1 MILYILRH
9 GLAEDEPPPGGD
21 DGARRLTA
29 RGREKVREAAAGMLA
44 LGLTFDA
51 ILASPLPR
59 AAETAELV
67 AAVYSGGPVPEVIP
81 ALSTGV
87 SPADT
92 VAALKPYER
101 HDNLMIVGHEPGLS
115 GIVSLLLT
123 GSANSVTFNLKKSGM
138 IALELEEGFERGGAR
153 LLWMFTSR
161 HLRRLR
167 K

>member
-1 MILYILRH
+1 MTLYVLRH
-9 GLAEDEPPPGGD
+9 GPAENEPPPGGD

-29 RGREKVREAAAGMLA
+29 RGREKVREAAAGMRA
-44 LGLTFDA
+44 LGLKFDA

-59 AAETAELV
+59 ATETAELV
-67 AAVYSGGPVPEVIP
+67 AAVCSSGPAPEVFA

-101 HDNLMIVGHEPGLS
+101 HDHLMIVGHEPGLS

-123 GSANSVTFNLKKSGM
+123 GSVNSVAFDLKKSGM
-138 IALELEEGFERGGAR
+138 IALELRDGIERGAAQ

-161 HLRRLR
+161 QLRRLR

>member
-1 MILYILRH
+1 MTLYILRH
-9 GLAEDEPPPGGD
+9 GLAENEPPPGGD

-29 RGREKVREAAAGMLA
+29 RGREKVRAAAAGIRA
-44 LGLTFDA
+44 LDLKFDA

-67 AAVYSGGPVPEVIP
+67 AAAYAGGPAPEVFA

-87 SPADT
+87 TPADT

-101 HDNLMIVGHEPGLS
+101 HDHLMIVGHEPGLS
-115 GIVSLLLT
+115 GIASLLLT
-123 GSANSVTFNLKKSGM
+123 GSANSVSFDFKKSGI
-138 IALELEEGFERGGAR
+138 IALELHDGIERGGAQ
-153 LLWMFTSR
+153 LLWMMTSR
-161 HLRRLR
+161 HLRRLG

>member
-9 GLAEDEPPPGGD
+9 GPAENEPPPGGD

-29 RGREKVREAAAGMLA
+29 RGREKVREAAAGMRA
-44 LGLTFDA
+44 LGLKFDA

-67 AAVYSGGPVPEVIP
+67 ATVYSTGPAPEPFP

-87 SPADT
+87 SPADML
-92 VAALKPYER
+92 AALKPYER
-101 HDNLMIVGHEPGLS
+101 HDHLMIVGHEPGLS
-115 GIVSLLLT
+115 GLVSLLLT
-123 GSANSVTFNLKKSGM
+123 GSANSVSFDFKKSGM
-138 IALELEEGFERGGAR
+138 IALEFHDGIERGSAQ
-153 LLWMFTSR
+153 LLWMFASR

>member
-1 MILYILRH
+1 MTLYVLRH
-9 GLAEDEPPPGGD
+9 GPAENEPPPGGD

-29 RGREKVREAAAGMLA
+29 RGREKVREAAAGMRT
-44 LGLTFDA
+44 LGLKFDA
-51 ILASPLPR
+51 ILSSPLPR
-59 AAETAELV
+59 AVETAELV
-67 AAVYSGGPVPEVIP
+67 AAVYSSGPAPEAVA

-92 VAALKPYER
+92 IVALEPYER
-101 HDNLMIVGHEPGLS
+101 HDHLLIVGHEPGLS

-123 GSANSVTFNLKKSGM
+123 GSTNSVTLDLKKSGLV
-138 IALELEEGFERGGAR
+138 ALALHEGFERGGAR

>member
-1 MILYILRH
+1 MTLYVLRH
-9 GLAEDEPPPGGD
+9 GLAEDEPPAGGA

-29 RGREKVREAAAGMLA
+29 RGREKVREAAAGMRA
-44 LGLTFDA
+44 LGLKFDA

-67 AAVYSGGPVPEVIP
+67 AAVYSGGPSPEVVA

-87 SPADT
+87 SPTDT

-101 HDNLMIVGHEPGLS
+101 HDHLMIVGHEPGLS

-123 GSANSVTFNLKKSGM
+123 GSANSVTLDLKKSGM
-138 IALELEEGFERGGAR
+138 IALELHEGFEHGGAQ